1 MKNTDCWAPAQ
12 VSDSAGLGWSQE
24 FTLLMVLSDAPIAGL
39 GNHTF
44 KNHNSRQLT
53 TSIHKYTIPS
63 TFSQIIC
70 SPYNVLLLIPLSF
83 SCLHFN
89 TYHSLRLNSKV
100 ISSIKTFPNY
110 LSFSGVLYMM
120 TIRSSPKVNFQRTY
134 YTLFYYINV

>member
-12 VSDSAGLGWSQE
+12 VSDSAGLGGSQDL
-24 FTLLMVLSDAPIAGL
+24 TLLMVLSDAPIAGL

-44 KNHNSRQLT
+44 QNHNSRQLT

-70 SPYNVLLLIPLSF
+70 SPYNVLLLTPLSF

-89 TYHSLRLNSKV
+89 TYNSLRLNSKV
-100 ISSIKTFPNY
+100 ISSTKTFPNY
-110 LSFSGVLYMM
+110 LSLLGVLCMM
-120 TIRSSPKVNFQRTY
+120 SIRSSPKVNFLRTY
-134 YTLFYYINV
+134 YASFYYINV